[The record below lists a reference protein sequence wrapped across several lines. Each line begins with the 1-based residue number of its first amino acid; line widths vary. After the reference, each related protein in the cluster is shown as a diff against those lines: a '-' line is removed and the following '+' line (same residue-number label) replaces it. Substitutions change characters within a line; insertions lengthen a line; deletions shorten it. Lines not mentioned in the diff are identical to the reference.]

1 MYSNR
6 FIAFAP
12 LSVLLLSL
20 SGCFGNTPPAQF
32 YLLEPISEAESKP
45 AAAGEKPL
53 IALMP
58 TRIPEYADR
67 PQIVTASGKNAYR
80 LSEFA
85 RWAEPLNYNIARVLQ
100 QDIAALVPAE
110 VVLAN
115 ASSRAKQ
122 AQFRVS
128 VSILDFYVDAQNQ
141 ARLTAQWHIVRGE
154 NTVASKQTAYRMSAL
169 SDDYSVRVEALNACL
184 QRLSRDLAAALRQV
198 VAQN

>member
-1 MYSNR
+1 
-6 FIAFAP
+6 
-12 LSVLLLSL
+12 
-20 SGCFGNTPPAQF
+20 
-32 YLLEPISEAESKP
+32 
-45 AAAGEKPL
+45 
-53 IALMP
+53 
-58 TRIPEYADR
+58 
-67 PQIVTASGKNAYR
+67 
-80 LSEFA
+80 
-85 RWAEPLNYNIARVLQ
+85 NIARVLQ

-169 SDDYSVRVEALNACL
+169 SDDYSVRVEALNTCL